1 MGRGISV
8 GNSKDDLKTIYR
20 GIQIAADGRGD
31 ENNCAYEI
39 REVNMLSYVSFEVK
53 ESKVAKIKI
62 HHDFP

>member
-1 MGRGISV
+1 MPKGGENSFWIYSIEVTSPEFSVGRGISV

-39 REVNMLSYVSFEVK
+39 R
-53 ESKVAKIKI
+53 
-62 HHDFP
+62 